1 MAGAIWSIVLAAGQG
16 KRLAGV
22 TGGIPKQFWAPPGS
36 PSLLEGTMDR
46 LAPVVPASRTFTV
59 IGSSQR
65 AFAARVAERTSL
77 GEVLVQPQDRGTAA
91 GVLLAL
97 SHPRLQPHDIV
108 ILTPSDHGVANV
120 GLFRRSLLETVEDV
134 RAERASVVLFGVEPT
149 SATGDFGWV
158 MAEQGP
164 SRTTRDLRRV
174 GLFVEKPDPA
184 VAATLFRAGA
194 AWNTMVLVA
203 KVESLRG
210 LFRRHVPTL
219 VDAMSPLAE
228 LEGAERER
236 AAEVCYRTL
245 PVADFSH
252 DVITPAEGLRLR
264 IWPRS
269 MGWTD
274 LGTPDR
280 LRAWL
285 HPEAAGSP
293 PAPVAVPAGTSARA
307 TAAA

>member
-16 KRLAGV
+16 KRLASV
-22 TGGIPKQFWAPPGS
+22 TGGVPKQFWAPPGS

-46 LAPVVPASRTFTV
+46 LAPVVPPGRTLTV
-59 IGSSQR
+59 VAASQR
-65 AFAARVAERTSL
+65 KYAASIERRCPL
-77 GEVLVQPQDRGTAA
+77 GEVLLQPQDRGTAA

-97 SHPRLQPHDIV
+97 SHPRLQPDDVI

-120 GLFRRSLLETVEDV
+120 ESFRRSLLGTVADV
-134 RAERASVVLFGVEPT
+134 RAGRASVVLFGAEPT

-158 MAEQGP
+158 MPEEG
-164 SRTTRDLRRV
+164 SLRTCPDLPRV
-174 GLFVEKPDPA
+174 GLFVEKPDPT
-184 VAATLFRAGA
+184 VAAALFRAGA

-203 KVESLRG
+203 RVDRLRE
-210 LFRRHVPTL
+210 LFRQHVPAL
-219 VDAMSPLAE
+219 VDALSPLTQ

-236 AAEVCYRTL
+236 VAEVCYRTV
-245 PVADFSH
+245 PAADFSR

-264 IWPRS
+264 VWPRS

-280 LRAWL
+280 LRGWL
-285 HPEAAGSP
+285 HQEASS
-293 PAPVAVPAGTSARA
+293 PAPVAVPTAPSARA